1 MKYIRTYENLSEV
14 SKSFKRI
21 KDIMN
26 DINDICLESRD
37 DGFDVI
43 IFPDNDIEIKMM
55 GLYLS
60 GFLGALPDLNMF
72 IRVVFDRPRQD
83 GSKSFGLSKIKE
95 VVNRLIGYMGNEKFK
110 TNVTFSHATGTT
122 ATAHDISDLDFAP
135 WGSVLTR
142 KYQDGLIQLELIFT
156 LPHPFDFSN

>member
-1 MKYIRTYENLSEV
+1 MKYIRTYENLSEG

-60 GFLGALPDLNMF
+60 GLIKDRQNMF

>member
-1 MKYIRTYENLSEV
+1 
-14 SKSFKRI
+14 
-21 KDIMN
+21 MN

-60 GFLGALPDLNMF
+60 GLIKDRQNMF